1 MPRANLILDK
11 DILNWIILV
20 KISEMEGIED
30 EGYVGWIFDSISLI
44 SEFDKDAFTTSSGG

>member
-30 EGYVGWIFDSISLI
+30 EGYVGWIFDSISLFF
-44 SEFDKDAFTTSSGG
+44 EFDKDAFTTSSGG

>member
-20 KISEMEGIED
+20 RISEIEGIESF
-30 EGYVGWIFDSISLI
+30 GRRQGIGWIFDSISFV
-44 SEFDKDAFTTSSGG
+44 SEFDKAASSSS

>member
-20 KISEMEGIED
+20 TISEMEGIED

-44 SEFDKDAFTTSSGG
+44 SEFDKDASTTSSGG